1 MFTHHVITVSLL
13 YLSYIYNF
21 TRIGNVILILMD
33 VSDIFLGI
41 AKMQKY
47 LGFENL
53 CNVTFGFFMLSWIIT
68 RHILYPKVLSSVI
81 WRSEE
86 LLYFD
91 WNPSKEYFWSK
102 NTKLVF
108 VVLLSALQLLLI
120 LWFFMI
126 VKIAVGVLRGAA
138 AEDSRS
144 DDEDDM

>member
-1 MFTHHVITVSLL
+1 
-13 YLSYIYNF
+13 
-21 TRIGNVILILMD
+21 MD

-47 LGFENL
+47 LGYENL
-53 CNVTFGFFMLSWIIT
+53 CNVTFGCFMLSWIVT

-91 WNPSKEYFWSK
+91 WNPEQEYFWSK
-102 NTKLVF
+102 NTKLCF
-108 VVLLSALQLLLI
+108 VVLLSALQILLI

-144 DDEDDM
+144 DDEDEV